1 MSLSRCI
8 PVAFSLFFVTS
19 VQAERLSDFPSVF
32 NEQAE
37 QRPMSPYYLKDGQQL
52 FVQTDLTL
60 RSQPI
65 ARPDTV
71 VGILK
76 PSDVVR
82 VLSTDIANGD
92 YVRVQVV
99 DSPSLSVSSE
109 DDFFVAYK
117 YLHLTPPHSLG
128 EAALSSDYFIIQNVA
143 TEKLRLYK
151 KSCEDGNCRH
161 RMIMQAE
168 TVVGERGRSE
178 TQLGYYHLYR
188 WRKFYEDIAGHYPA
202 WYHPDYPMPPSAD
215 EGILAWDNDEYLP
228 TANASWRGAF
238 GWYTAIVVPNHG
250 SQWTHGTYGWGAN
263 KNKMIEAV
271 RGAFANMFSDPRS
284 NGCTRVNN
292 EVIAYLR
299 QMASV
304 GTPILKVYALEGY
317 RDISRDSYSE
327 NPGQWDYILT
337 KNGSRRNGQLS
348 DRAQVIADGTP
359 QDEWL
364 EEGTFQVNQYP
375 EAEVF
380 LEGSQ
385 GAESSRNGNVYAL
398 DYADMTGVYLVDDG
412 LLLGYQHPSQLKVG
426 GHRHRLLPEFVTPT
440 EVTDFE
446 MPRCPTVR
454 ADSHLASRA
463 THVYR
468 RGRRTEYVHPRC
480 HPFKP
485 EIQ

>member
-1 MSLSRCI
+1 M
-8 PVAFSLFFVTS
+8 
-19 VQAERLSDFPSVF
+19 
-32 NEQAE
+32 
-37 QRPMSPYYLKDGQQL
+37 
-52 FVQTDLTL
+52 
-60 RSQPI
+60 
-65 ARPDTV
+65 
-71 VGILK
+71 
-76 PSDVVR
+76 
-82 VLSTDIANGD
+82 
-92 YVRVQVV
+92 
-99 DSPSLSVSSE
+99 
-109 DDFFVAYK
+109 
-117 YLHLTPPHSLG
+117 
-128 EAALSSDYFIIQNVA
+128 
-143 TEKLRLYK
+143 
-151 KSCEDGNCRH
+151 
-161 RMIMQAE
+161 
-168 TVVGERGRSE
+168 
-178 TQLGYYHLYR
+178 
-188 WRKFYEDIAGHYPA
+188 
-202 WYHPDYPMPPSAD
+202 
-215 EGILAWDNDEYLP
+215 
-228 TANASWRGAF
+228 
-238 GWYTAIVVPNHG
+238 
-250 SQWTHGTYGWGAN
+250 
-263 KNKMIEAV
+263 
-271 RGAFANMFSDPRS
+271 
-284 NGCTRVNN
+284 
-292 EVIAYLR
+292 IAYLR

-348 DRAQVIADGTP
+348 DRAQVIAEGTP
-359 QDEWL
+359 RDEWL

-398 DYADMTGVYLVDDG
+398 DYVDMTGVYLVDDG